1 MTTES
6 VFLMY
11 GRLRT
16 PFTASTASVVV
27 VVGDWVADLDHAYE
41 QSTQTLPP
49 EEAFLSHSSEDQLFV
64 NKLVHV
70 LQRHGIVVWYSETNI
85 QGAQQW
91 HDEIGAA
98 LRRCDWFILVLSP
111 HAVGS
116 TWVKRELV
124 YALQQD
130 RYEGRILP
138 LVYRSCSHD
147 DLSWTLSPIQ
157 MVDFTNDFDDGC
169 RAMLATWD
177 IRYVPELLSQ

>member
-1 MTTES
+1 M
-6 VFLMY
+6 
-11 GRLRT
+11 
-16 PFTASTASVVV
+16 
-27 VVGDWVADLDHAYE
+27 
-41 QSTQTLPP
+41 
-49 EEAFLSHSSEDQLFV
+49 
-64 NKLVHV
+64 NKLVDV
-70 LQRHGIVVWYSETNI
+70 LLRHGVVAWYSETNI

-116 TWVKRELV
+116 TWVKRELI

-138 LVYRSCSHD
+138 LVHRSCSHE
-147 DLSWTLSPIQ
+147 DLSWTLSQIQ

-169 RAMLATWD
+169 RALLETWD